1 MADII
6 YSTDLNPSTKLRAI
20 TLLELA
26 HPENGHV
33 TLEWSE
39 LSDLWGCALGTV
51 RRQLGAIHQAGL
63 IHYSSNGDGIVYITF
78 KHLSRA
84 HARKSA
90 KNSRESARGRA
101 ESVLPEAT
109 PEPQPEDEARAHAR
123 KSAKNSRE
131 NARGRAESVLS
142 EANPSHVGASA
153 GLDGWMDRSSDTN
166 EIPSIPPTPQTAET
180 AEPPP
185 SQQQTIEQAICL
197 ALLLRIRMRADKARI
212 FAATLP
218 LRTVREAVGA
228 WWMNRKETGG
238 KYDNHPGIV
247 VHWLEN
253 HSSPVWPV
261 PPGSWQRDPLY
272 LQFRTRAERAE
283 DDAPADGGDWQPP
296 PSAPRRQAPAPEP
309 GTPAAIW
316 VQLQSD
322 FALHQQAGSVD
333 NLIQDSWVVAYA
345 DGAFTVGVADANR
358 LDWAEKKLRPQ
369 IKRKLAIIMGRPV
382 VDVTFVVQNRPENDT

>member
-1 MADII
+1 MSEII

-90 KNSRESARGRA
+90 KNSRE
-101 ESVLPEAT
+101 
-109 PEPQPEDEARAHAR
+109 
-123 KSAKNSRE
+123 
-131 NARGRAESVLS
+131 NARGRADSVLP

-153 GLDGWMDRSSDTN
+153 GLDGWMDTSTTTN
-166 EIPSIPPTPQTAET
+166 EIPSIPPTPQTPAT
-180 AEPPP
+180 AP
-185 SQQQTIEQAICL
+185 SEQPTIEQAICL
-197 ALLLRIRMRADKARI
+197 ALLLRIRMRADKAKF

-272 LQFRTRAERAE
+272 LQFRTRDERAE
-283 DDAPADGGDWQPP
+283 DDAPSVDDDWQPP
-296 PSAPRRQAPAPEP
+296 PSPPRRQAPAPEP

-316 VQLQSD
+316 RQLQSD

-369 IKRKLAIIMGRPV
+369 VKRKLAVIMGRPD
-382 VDVTFVVQNRPENDT
+382 VDVTFVVQNRSDDDT